1 MIKISPIIPKRNRL
15 DPRRMMAAI
24 DRGLDDAA
32 AGALIDFESTSST
45 WDHQPTYTVKAQKD
59 GRLVG
64 TKNEIWLMLNAGTK
78 AHDIYPRN
86 ARMLRFQGG
95 PYGAKT
101 RPGFIGSQSGGA
113 SGAIIF
119 RRFVHHPGTKPRGWS
134 TIIAKKWR
142 SRVAQLIQR
151 QINNELR

>member
-1 MIKISPIIPKRNRL
+1 MIKIIPKIPKRNRL
-15 DPRRMMAAI
+15 DPRKMQAAI
-24 DRGLDDAA
+24 DRGLDDGA

-64 TKNEIWLMLNAGTK
+64 TKDEVWLMLNAGTR

-86 ARMLRFQGG
+86 AKMLRFQGG
-95 PYGAKT
+95 YSAKT

-151 QINNELR
+151 QISKELS

>member
-1 MIKISPIIPKRNRL
+1 MIKIIPRIPKRNRL
-15 DPRRMMAAI
+15 DAKRQQQAV

-32 AGALIDFESTSST
+32 AGALIDFALTSAT
-45 WDHQPTYTVKAQKD
+45 WEHDPVYTVKAQKD

-64 TKNEIWLMLNAGTK
+64 TKDEVWLMLNKGTR

-86 ARMLRFQGG
+86 ARMLRFPGG
-95 PYGAKT
+95 PYSPKT
-101 RPGFIGSQSGGA
+101 RPGFIGSQAGGA

-142 SRVAQLIQR
+142 SRVAQFTQR
-151 QINNELR
+151 QINKELS

>member
-1 MIKISPIIPKRNRL
+1 VIKIIPKIPKRNRL

-45 WDHQPTYTVKAQKD
+45 WDHQPVYTVKAQKD

-64 TKNEIWLMLNAGTK
+64 TKDQIWGWLDKGTK

-86 ARMLRFQGG
+86 ARMLRFPGG
-95 PYGAKT
+95 PYSAKT
-101 RPGFIGSQSGGA
+101 RPGFIGSQTGGA

-151 QINNELR
+151 QISIAIR

>member
-15 DPRRMMAAI
+15 DPKRMMAAI

-45 WDHQPTYTVKAQKD
+45 WDHQPVYTVKAQKD
-59 GRLVG
+59 GRIVG
-64 TKNEIWLMLNAGTK
+64 TKNEVWLMLNAGTK
-78 AHDIYPRN
+78 PHNIFPRN
-86 ARMLRFQGG
+86 AKRLAFPGG
-95 PYGAKT
+95 PYSAKT
-101 RPGFIGSQSGGA
+101 RPGFIGSQAGGA

-119 RRFVHHPGTKPRGWS
+119 RRFVRHPGTKPRGWS

-151 QINNELR
+151 QINRELS